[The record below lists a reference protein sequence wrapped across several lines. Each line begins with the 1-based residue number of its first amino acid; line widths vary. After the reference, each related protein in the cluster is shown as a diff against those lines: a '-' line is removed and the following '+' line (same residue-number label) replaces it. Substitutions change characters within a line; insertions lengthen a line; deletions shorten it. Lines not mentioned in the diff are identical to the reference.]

1 LCETIVFETI
11 LCVTIVRV
19 TIVCLCF
26 ECVRDGCRVVVGSF
40 LAQKHDWSPAVITD
54 TLQLL
59 QKVTV
64 RARNRTMDE
73 PFALNFKALKVR
85 LELVHGLAGKV
96 GNAKSKP
103 TAMSVSGDRAA

>member
-1 LCETIVFETI
+1 M
-11 LCVTIVRV
+11 
-19 TIVCLCF
+19 
-26 ECVRDGCRVVVGSF
+26 
-40 LAQKHDWSPAVITD
+40 
-54 TLQLL
+54 LQVL

-64 RARNRTMDE
+64 RARNRTLDE

-103 TAMSVSGDRAA
+103 TAMSVSGWSRSAPAGPRKAQRAFVCRLGGNGSGFVGLWVCVWGGGRGSWGARLV